1 MWIYT
6 SCYVCGRS
14 NRVAEISFSASPN
27 IPSSWAPDP
36 CGAPENLEFLHS
48 SSPPPSSWAPESCY
62 ADGPA
67 CSLSFFPFCCSSPL
81 SFLFLTSRPYSL
93 SPLLCVW
100 EKFTEWP
107 NFVSVF
113 PTVSPP
119 PPSSATVSKASPAM
133 FPLDPNSHSCCILE
147 LELRPNLVFFSDCQ
161 LASGIVV
168 TTPVLLVFILFIYF
182 FLLLCY
188 WLLPSLG
195 CLTHTHYPSLL
206 GVRPWGNG
214 DMKRGH
220 SMAAP
225 QWHYNTGYAAY
236 WRS

>member
-48 SSPPPSSWAPESCY
+48 SSPPPSPWAPESCY

-119 PPSSATVSKASPAM
+119 PPIQCHSFKGKPCHVPSRSQFSLVLHFGTGVETQFGLFFWLPAS
-133 FPLDPNSHSCCILE
+133 FWDCCDYSCFTSLYFIYL
-147 LELRPNLVFFSDCQ
+147 FIF
-161 LASGIVV
+161 A
-168 TTPVLLVFILFIYF
+168 PVLLASP
-182 FLLLCY
+182 FLRMSY
-188 WLLPSLG
+188 
-195 CLTHTHYPSLL
+195 THTLSISA
-206 GVRPWGNG
+206 GG
-214 DMKRGH
+214 
-220 SMAAP
+220 
-225 QWHYNTGYAAY
+225 
-236 WRS
+236 